1 MAGNATYYDILGVKR
16 TASQDEIKAAFHK
29 LAAKH
34 HPDRGGDES
43 KFKEISEAYNT
54 LSDEKKRKEYDQL
67 LMFGGGIPGT
77 GGPRG
82 YNVNVGN
89 VDWQQMPRRPS
100 RARRAR

>member
-43 KFKEISEAYNT
+43 KF
-54 LSDEKKRKEYDQL
+54 
-67 LMFGGGIPGT
+67 
-77 GGPRG
+77 
-82 YNVNVGN
+82 
-89 VDWQQMPRRPS
+89 
-100 RARRAR
+100 